1 MSAHATPAIP
11 HGPAA
16 VPATPICELRDV
28 SIGFTRP
35 DGTKSEVLHGIS
47 LDLRANEVVGIL
59 GPSGGGK
66 STLLRIIA
74 GLLPPDRG
82 EVLLHGKPLIG
93 NNPGTAIVFQ
103 TPALYPWMSVRRNIE
118 MVLESRGFDEA
129 MVHART
135 EFALKV
141 VGLEGFEDAYPR
153 ELSGGMKQRVG
164 VARALSVDPEI
175 LILDSP
181 FSQLDGLTAENL
193 RQELLD
199 IWFDAERNP
208 SSVLVVSHDIREVV
222 AMADRI
228 VILSGTPSHILTVL
242 DNPLPRPRDP
252 RASAFLRMVDQVHT
266 LITRGELPDAPVA
279 AVRTAGPPPIAPIPR
294 AAITKVL
301 GLLEMIEAKG
311 GRQDIYDL
319 CAELN
324 YEFGDFL
331 EVVKGAE
338 LLGLVLTPGGD
349 VEHTALGVRLLQA
362 KIGERKLIVKEQLM
376 KIGLFVHIVSLLSGM
391 ENRSASKELL
401 VDEIVL
407 RLPNQRPAGTF
418 DTLINWGRYAELLG
432 YNRDEDRVYLDQI

>member
-141 VGLEGFEDAYPR
+141 VGLEGFEEAYPR

-181 FSQLDGLTAENL
+181 FSQLDALTAENL

-228 VILSGTPSHILTVL
+228 VILS
-242 DNPLPRPRDP
+242 
-252 RASAFLRMVDQVHT
+252 
-266 LITRGELPDAPVA
+266 
-279 AVRTAGPPPIAPIPR
+279 
-294 AAITKVL
+294 
-301 GLLEMIEAKG
+301 
-311 GRQDIYDL
+311 
-319 CAELN
+319 
-324 YEFGDFL
+324 
-331 EVVKGAE
+331 
-338 LLGLVLTPGGD
+338 
-349 VEHTALGVRLLQA
+349 
-362 KIGERKLIVKEQLM
+362 
-376 KIGLFVHIVSLLSGM
+376 
-391 ENRSASKELL
+391 
-401 VDEIVL
+401 
-407 RLPNQRPAGTF
+407 
-418 DTLINWGRYAELLG
+418 
-432 YNRDEDRVYLDQI
+432 

>member
-1 MSAHATPAIP
+1 M
-11 HGPAA
+11 
-16 VPATPICELRDV
+16 
-28 SIGFTRP
+28 
-35 DGTKSEVLHGIS
+35 
-47 LDLRANEVVGIL
+47 
-59 GPSGGGK
+59 
-66 STLLRIIA
+66 
-74 GLLPPDRG
+74 
-82 EVLLHGKPLIG
+82 
-93 NNPGTAIVFQ
+93 
-103 TPALYPWMSVRRNIE
+103 
-118 MVLESRGFDEA
+118 
-129 MVHART
+129 
-135 EFALKV
+135 
-141 VGLEGFEDAYPR
+141 
-153 ELSGGMKQRVG
+153 
-164 VARALSVDPEI
+164 
-175 LILDSP
+175 
-181 FSQLDGLTAENL
+181 
-193 RQELLD
+193 
-199 IWFDAERNP
+199 
-208 SSVLVVSHDIREVV
+208 
-222 AMADRI
+222 
-228 VILSGTPSHILTVL
+228 L